1 MKRRYLILGLAL
13 AMVAACKHA
22 VSVPRETIG
31 LVHGIVDDTLGLR
44 SVAARA
50 GWSGADGVIALLGEP
65 QDVVSLGRQFC
76 ATDRVDNVDGSENC
90 DSLPDFAGE
99 IFHIYLDAFHAPYS
113 RFAGSPEGLED
124 LREIAVKG
132 ALHAWDTVCF
142 RTPADHKALQ
152 KKGSAKILIYTSSLQ
167 AEYGLFDVDTLQQL
181 TGGKSHVLSPVDI
194 LLDQALADEAR
205 NIVVWA
211 SDAVKEA
218 KVWENALQARHP
230 EDVNLTVLTPA
241 PAEDVRTQFRDI
253 LRQCLVPGLPQD
265 ALILDVYGI
274 DLDQLQAELVS
285 IRLSNTE
292 EDLAFGKI
300 LPTLFRIYDPAQ
312 AVIRSTYDLLRK
324 EDLFAHR
331 IDRPVLK
338 YYESVQS
345 NAGQVV
351 LVETTPSN
359 VDSAYVPSLH

>member
-1 MKRRYLILGLAL
+1 
-13 AMVAACKHA
+13 MVAACKHT
-22 VSVPRETIG
+22 VSVPHETIG

-65 QDVVSLGRQFC
+65 RDVIALGRQFC
-76 ATDRVDNVDGSENC
+76 ASDRVDNVDGSENR

-99 IFHIYLDAFHAPYS
+99 VFHVYLDAFNAPYS
-113 RFAGSPEGLED
+113 RFAESPEGLEN

-142 RTPADHKALQ
+142 RSLADHKALQ

-194 LLDQALADEAR
+194 LLDQVLADDAQ

-211 SDAVKEA
+211 SDAVRDA
-218 KVWENALQARHP
+218 KVWENALQARQLDGVH
-230 EDVNLTVLTPA
+230 LTVLTPA
-241 PAEDVRTQFRDI
+241 PAEDVRTQLRDI
-253 LRQCLVPGLPQD
+253 LRHCLVPGLPQD

-274 DLDQLQAELVS
+274 DPDQIQAELNT
-285 IRLSNTE
+285 IRLSDTE
-292 EDLAFGKI
+292 EDMAFDKI
-300 LPTLFRIYDPAQ
+300 LPTRFQVYDPAR
-312 AVIRSTYDLLRK
+312 AVIRSTYELLRQ

-338 YYESVQS
+338 YYESARSQ
-345 NAGQVV
+345 AGQVV
-351 LVETTPSN
+351 LVETTASN
-359 VDSAYVPSLH
+359 VDSDYVPSLN